1 VPLPPLPATNFASPF
16 ASLKGNH
23 VAVRV
28 PDYEAAKRWYME
40 KLDFRFIH
48 YWPFGDL
55 QLAYLAPPT
64 DDNFF
69 LEIIGGANSV
79 PRQDYTDLT
88 DSLRFAGYHHFCLMV
103 ESVDETVAELRRREV
118 PIVVEPFDLADI
130 SRRLAF
136 IADPW
141 NNLVEFAE
149 ILR

>member
-1 VPLPPLPATNFASPF
+1 MPLSPLPATNFASPF

-79 PRQDYTDLT
+79 PRPDYTDLT

-118 PIVVEPFDLADI
+118 PIVVEPFDLPDI